1 MVRTAAA
8 ITLCVLLPGT
18 LLTTACAQTDVSATV
33 PLDHWAYDAV
43 QMLVDQGIIIG
54 YPDGTFKGD
63 RALTR
68 YEFAM
73 AISRLLTRIPDLS
86 TNMTGPA
93 GPPGPPGPPGQQ
105 AAAGPPGPPG
115 PAGLPGPAGPPGPSV
130 SPSETGIRELIAGLT
145 REFAAELSDIDD
157 DVELLQQDVEDLNSR
172 VGDIETT
179 PLFPQVSG
187 YIDYRIGSLN
197 CDLDNEFDAM
207 LAELGFSGAIGNGA
221 YAKAVVKHVDNSV
234 PLSAVGA
241 EIEQGPVLAVP
252 DGPPDPALGWTAHDV
267 FVDEAWLALEGS
279 WPADGTWILG
289 RQFQSYGLG
298 LVVDNQRLSQH
309 GIRGRFDGL
318 AGGSINADIFVGT
331 ANYGL
336 GGTPFSGTA
345 DLYTSLYLE
354 YERPRWSIGI
364 PLLLDGY
371 SADEG
376 PDSDATDERA
386 WGASLWWRFLG
397 NRDLQIEYARM
408 EEHANRTTGSH
419 PANSSPEAWMV
430 LVDLWDDDNLKL
442 TGIGTS
448 VDPEYDVVYSSI
460 HPFYQCYDP
469 RPDTCTIPWERW
481 MDHAFAMPNLDVFGV
496 MGSIPFDNEE
506 SSIDF
511 LYYNLDAKTDRWAP
525 TPLNRLEQDALYMV
539 RFTHRSS
546 EELTN
551 SLTWAGQHAVN
562 ANPCTRATDCLLMLR
577 TVLSF

>member
-1 MVRTAAA
+1 VD
-8 ITLCVLLPGT
+8 LL
-18 LLTTACAQTDVSATV
+18 Q
-33 PLDHWAYDAV
+33 
-43 QMLVDQGIIIG
+43 
-54 YPDGTFKGD
+54 
-63 RALTR
+63 
-68 YEFAM
+68 
-73 AISRLLTRIPDLS
+73 
-86 TNMTGPA
+86 
-93 GPPGPPGPPGQQ
+93 
-105 AAAGPPGPPG
+105 
-115 PAGLPGPAGPPGPSV
+115 
-130 SPSETGIRELIAGLT
+130 
-145 REFAAELSDIDD
+145 D
-157 DVELLQQDVEDLNSR
+157 DVEYLDGRLR
-172 VGDIETT
+172 DIETT

-187 YIDYRIGSLN
+187 YLDYRIGSLN
-197 CDLDNEFDAM
+197 ADFDNEFDAV
-207 LAELGFSGAIGNGA
+207 LAELGFSGAVGDGG
-221 YAKAVVKHVDNSV
+221 YAKAVLKYVDNSV
-234 PLSAVGA
+234 PLAALGN

-252 DGPPDPALGWTAHDV
+252 DGPPDSALGWIARDV

-279 WPADGTWILG
+279 WPADGTWIFG

-318 AGGSINADIFVGT
+318 AGDINADLFVGT

-354 YERPRWSIGI
+354 YEQPRWSIGF

-371 SADEG
+371 SADQG

-386 WGASLWWRFLG
+386 WGANLWWRFMG
-397 NRDLQIEYARM
+397 NRDLEIEYARM
-408 EEHANRTTGSH
+408 EEHANRTTSSH

-430 LVDLWDDDNLKL
+430 LLDLWDDDNLKL

-460 HPFYQCYDP
+460 HPFYQCYDA
-469 RPDTCTIPWERW
+469 RPDVCAIPWERW
-481 MDHAFAMPNLDVFGV
+481 IDHIFAMPNVDVLGL

-511 LYYNLDAKTDRWAP
+511 LYYSLDAKTDRWAP
-525 TPLNRLEQDALYMV
+525 SPLTRLDQDALYMV
-539 RFTHRSS
+539 RFTHRYS

-551 SLTWAGQHAVN
+551 SVTWAQQHAN
-562 ANPCTRATDCLLMLR
+562 EPNPCTRATDSLLMLR